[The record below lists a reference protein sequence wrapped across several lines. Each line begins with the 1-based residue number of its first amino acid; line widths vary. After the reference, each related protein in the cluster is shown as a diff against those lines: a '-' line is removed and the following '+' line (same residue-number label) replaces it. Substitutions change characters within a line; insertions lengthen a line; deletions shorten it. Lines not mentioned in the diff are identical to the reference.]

1 MLKILSRRFLIIA
14 AAVVTVVGILLLA
27 LPPGSPL
34 KVLLFGNSLIV
45 ERPPIETLRPNP
57 AIMKIAHRGTT
68 IHGPEN
74 TLPAFET
81 AIEKGME
88 YVEIDVRFTSDG
100 VPVVIHDVTV
110 DRTTNGV
117 GKVSDFTLS
126 ELKELDAGS
135 WFADEFVGTQIP
147 TLEETLELTQGRICI
162 QWHTI
167 ERPNKASIELFRRF
181 GFDRECLLI
190 AVGQRGVGGQRGGEI
205 NLATARRVVNF
216 WPDAPLMLRIK
227 NPAEIKPILQK
238 FPNIRAI
245 SVMRRHL
252 FPELIDTAHAEG
264 LLIITS
270 TINQSDRAF
279 FYKKIIELGADMFM
293 LDYIDDFYT
302 YLETGNT
309 DTPSPQ
315 PPKNAEYLRS
325 SPEQNNSPGKSN

>member
-1 MLKILSRRFLIIA
+1 MLKILSGRFLIIA
-14 AAVVTVVGILLLA
+14 AAVVTVVGIFLLA

-100 VPVVIHDVTV
+100 VPVVIHDATV

-190 AVGQRGVGGQRGGEI
+190 GIGRRGGGDI

-216 WPDAPLMLRIK
+216 WPDAPLMLPIK
-227 NPAEIKPILQK
+227 DPAEIKPILQN

-245 SVMRRHL
+245 SVRRNHL
-252 FPELIDTAHAEG
+252 FPEFIDTAHAEG
-264 LLIITS
+264 LLVITS
-270 TINQSDRAF
+270 AIGQSDRAL
-279 FYKKIIELGADMFM
+279 FYQNIIELGADMFM

-325 SPEQNNSPGKSN
+325 SPEQNDAPGKSN

>member
-14 AAVVTVVGILLLA
+14 AAVVAVVGTLLLA
-27 LPPGSPL
+27 PDSPL
-34 KVLLFGNSLIV
+34 KALLFGNSLIV

-88 YVEIDVRFTSDG
+88 YVEIDVRFTSDE

-162 QWHTI
+162 QWHTV

-190 AVGQRGVGGQRGGEI
+190 AIGQRGHGGPRGGEI
-205 NLATARRVVNF
+205 DLATARRVVNF
-216 WPDAPLMLRIK
+216 WPDAPLMVSIK
-227 NPAEIKPILQK
+227 NSAEIKPILQK

-245 SVMRRHL
+245 SVRRNHL
-252 FPELIDTAHAEG
+252 FSELIDTAHAEG
-264 LLIITS
+264 LLVMTS
-270 TINQSDRAF
+270 AMGHADRALI
-279 FYKKIIELGADMFM
+279 YQKLIELGADMFM
-293 LDYIDDFYT
+293 LNHIDDFYT

-325 SPEQNNSPGKSN
+325 SPEQNDTPGKSN